1 MKRRLI
7 ITALPLLLSLAM
19 TGQSLDECQ
28 RAAERNYPLI
38 RQMGLVAKTRDLS
51 VENIAKGWLPQ
62 ISASAQATYQSD
74 VATWPDQ
81 VRGFYQQMGIDM
93 EGLRRDQYRVGID
106 VQQTVYDG
114 GSIRSQKETARR
126 QGNVEAAQTEVTL
139 YQIRQRVNEMYFGL
153 LLLDR
158 QMELNA
164 DLQRLLQGNEEK
176 LLSMFRSGTA
186 AESDYLAVKAERLS
200 TGQKMTDLEAQRQSL
215 ARLLSAFCGI
225 EVGAVEMPQGASTNA
240 WMQGAKLLNGRPEL
254 RLINERTLLTE
265 AQERELDTRLRPRLS
280 VFAQGFYGYPG
291 YNMFEDMMHRN
302 WSLNGMVGARLSWNI
317 GALYTRKNEKAKLA
331 TQREMLDVERETFLF
346 NNRLEQ
352 MERQDDWLRMERVMA
367 DDEEIIKLRT
377 SVRKAAESKLQHG
390 IIDVNDLVREI
401 NNENAARVLQQVH
414 KIEMTKEIYD
424 LKYTTNN

>member
-1 MKRRLI
+1 
-7 ITALPLLLSLAM
+7 M